1 MSLLL
6 SVRVLPEGRPRREG
20 RSRSSTLSVPS
31 AFDSVAMA
39 DKKPAKNNSALMTPM
54 QPSPE
59 LAKIVGHDPL
69 PRSEMTKKLWSYIKA
84 NNLQNPANK
93 RNVLCDDQL
102 KAIMGKDEVTM
113 FEMTRLVNKHLSA
126 V

>member
-31 AFDSVAMA
+31 ADDFITMA
-39 DKKPAKNNSALMTPM
+39 DKKPAKNNSALMKPM
-54 QPSPE
+54 KPSPQ
-59 LAKIVGHDPL
+59 LAQVVGSDAL
-69 PRSEMTKKLWSYIKA
+69 PRSEMTKKLWAYIKA

-93 RNVLCDDQL
+93 RNILCDDKL

-113 FEMTRLVNKHLSA
+113 FEMTGLVNKHLSA